1 VPATPW
7 HAIVG
12 LSRAKTALT
21 DALTLPARF
30 PATFAARRLRPT
42 SAVLLYG
49 PPGTGKTALAAAA
62 AAAAGLPL
70 LTVSAADVMS
80 KWVGDAEK
88 AMRAVFQAA
97 AAASPSV
104 LFLDEV
110 DALATDRQG
119 GGGGGGDGGGGGGGR
134 GSSGAARRVT
144 TELLVQMQAAADAV
158 AIHGPQCRVLVIGAT
173 NVPWALD
180 AALRRRFEVRL
191 HVPLPGRTARAALL
205 RSLLGATTTA
215 GGLSAADLDAAT
227 AATSGWSCADIGV
240 AARGAALAPL
250 REVATA
256 PAVRVAGESLGGRT
270 RRRGGCHLHHG
281 APAARRYVPCAADD
295 PRAVVDVSPASV
307 PEAQLLVRGVTAAD
321 VAAAVRAGSASV
333 GRAEVERY
341 HRWTREFGMDGS

>member
-1 VPATPW
+1 
-7 HAIVG
+7 
-12 LSRAKTALT
+12 
-21 DALTLPARF
+21 
-30 PATFAARRLRPT
+30 
-42 SAVLLYG
+42 
-49 PPGTGKTALAAAA
+49 
-62 AAAAGLPL
+62 
-70 LTVSAADVMS
+70 MS

-88 AMRAVFQAA
+88 AMRAAFQAA

-119 GGGGGGDGGGGGGGR
+119 GGGGGNDGSSGGGGGGG
-134 GSSGAARRVT
+134 SSDAARRVT

-158 AIHGPQCRVLVIGAT
+158 AAHGPSCRVLVLGAT

-205 RSLLGATTTA
+205 RSLLGPTTAA
-215 GGLSAADLDAAT
+215 GGLSGADLDAAT

-240 AARGAALAPL
+240 AARAAALAPL

-256 PAVRVAGESLGGRT
+256 PAVREAGESQRGRT
-270 RRRGGCHLHHG
+270 HSRGGGHRHHS

-295 PRAVVDVSPASV
+295 PRAVLGLPPASV
-307 PEAQLLVRGVTAAD
+307 SEAQLLVRGVTAAD